1 MNATR
6 ERFGHPPLDPKLIFS
21 YVGNGIPMLVRRAMG
36 SDVSEELIRDAVAYF
51 RVFYEEHATD
61 RTQFYPGVRE
71 TVHELSANHTLAILT
86 NKPERISREIIAF
99 LGSEDYFT
107 QIYGGD
113 SFAARKPDP
122 AGINML
128 ISELAIQREH
138 TLMIGDSAVDIRT
151 ARNASVR
158 SCGVAWGF
166 QPDTFEADPPDL
178 LIQHPGELLAVLKA
192 PAAERI

>member
-6 ERFGHPPLDPKLIFS
+6 ERFGREPLDPRLIFS
-21 YVGNGIPMLVRRAMG
+21 YVGNGIPTLVRRVMG
-36 SDVSEELIRDAVAYF
+36 TDASEDLIRDAVAYF

-61 RTQFYPGVRE
+61 RTQFYPGIRE

-122 AGINML
+122 AGINALMT
-128 ISELAIQREH
+128 ELAIRREQ

-151 ARNASVR
+151 ARNAGVC

-166 QPDTFEADPPDL
+166 QPDTFETDPPDL
-178 LIQHPGELLAVLKA
+178 LIQHPGELPDLL
-192 PAAERI
+192 ESTHGDQT